1 MLSSLRKFSNSVY
14 AKIFLGIVAIP
25 FIFWGMGSSFTGGS
39 KNVVVVIDKEKFTT
53 QDFASFIQRYS
64 TPEQKFNE
72 KEIEDL
78 LSLFIGDKLIDKE
91 IEGLNIK
98 LSDESLSDL
107 IKNQQNFKRDNKFSR
122 VEYEKFLLK
131 NNISAAIFEAS
142 LANQEKKKQ
151 LLDFIGGG
159 VMPSNFIVNVV
170 YNKINQKRKV
180 QVLDLEKML
189 KKETNFTDVEIKT
202 FYEDNKENF
211 KEIFKSV
218 NILELTPKKL
228 IEEENFNEMFYK
240 KIDEIDNLII
250 QGENLSHI
258 LNKFNLKKPNLY
270 IFDKFGKDL
279 NYKKIESLPD
289 QLVTKIYSLN
299 NIERTALFEIN
310 DKYFIIEVVKTEN
323 ILRDINDNN
332 LRSFIIN
339 NLKRRNIEKE
349 VSEII
354 NKINDKT
361 FLKVDFD
368 KLSEDINTQIKFVKL
383 ENIND
388 NKNLNKEIV
397 KQVYNFSEK
406 KIILA
411 SSKDFT
417 KSFLIYIDK
426 IENVNIN
433 DNAELYEEYFN
444 LSKFQ
449 LTGKLLNTYDN
460 YIKEKYK
467 IDINYNALNTVKNYF
482 N

>member
-289 QLVTKIYSLN
+289 QLVTKIY
-299 NIERTALFEIN
+299 
-310 DKYFIIEVVKTEN
+310 
-323 ILRDINDNN
+323 
-332 LRSFIIN
+332 
-339 NLKRRNIEKE
+339 
-349 VSEII
+349 
-354 NKINDKT
+354 
-361 FLKVDFD
+361 
-368 KLSEDINTQIKFVKL
+368 
-383 ENIND
+383 
-388 NKNLNKEIV
+388 
-397 KQVYNFSEK
+397 
-406 KIILA
+406 
-411 SSKDFT
+411 
-417 KSFLIYIDK
+417 
-426 IENVNIN
+426 
-433 DNAELYEEYFN
+433 
-444 LSKFQ
+444 
-449 LTGKLLNTYDN
+449 
-460 YIKEKYK
+460 
-467 IDINYNALNTVKNYF
+467 
-482 N
+482 